1 MENVRDDI
9 STLDEPASASASASA
24 LAPAS
29 ASAEAEAA
37 SSATG
42 APEPLAAS
50 PQAGERPDADRHR
63 RDLHAS
69 FNDRISYL
77 CKLAAL
83 VIALVALATMAL
95 GQELPQF
102 VLMGLCLSVALLAIA
117 ALQDH
122 HQRRR

>member
-9 STLDEPASASASASA
+9 STLDEPVSASA

-29 ASAEAEAA
+29 ASAEAKDAPG
-37 SSATG
+37 ATG
-42 APEPLAAS
+42 EPEPQAAS
-50 PQAGERPDADRHR
+50 PQTGERPDADRHR

-77 CKLAAL
+77 CKLVAL

>member
-9 STLDEPASASASASA
+9 STLDEPAPASAPASASASA
-24 LAPAS
+24 EAKAAP
-29 ASAEAEAA
+29 
-37 SSATG
+37 SATG

-50 PQAGERPDADRHR
+50 PQTGERPDADRHR

-77 CKLAAL
+77 CKLVAL

>member
-9 STLDEPASASASASA
+9 STLDEPASASA

-29 ASAEAEAA
+29 ASAEAKDAPG
-37 SSATG
+37 ATG
-42 APEPLAAS
+42 EPEPQAAS
-50 PQAGERPDADRHR
+50 PQTGERPDADRHR
-63 RDLHAS
+63 HDLHAS

>member
-9 STLDEPASASASASA
+9 STLDEPVSGSA

-29 ASAEAEAA
+29 ASAEAKDAPG
-37 SSATG
+37 ATG
-42 APEPLAAS
+42 LPEPQAAS
-50 PQAGERPDADRHR
+50 PQTGERPDADRHR
-63 RDLHAS
+63 RALHAS

>member
-9 STLDEPASASASASA
+9 STLDEPAPASAPASASASA
-24 LAPAS
+24 EAKAAP
-29 ASAEAEAA
+29 
-37 SSATG
+37 SATG

-50 PQAGERPDADRHR
+50 PQTGERPDADRHR

-77 CKLAAL
+77 CKLVAL

-102 VLMGLCLSVALLAIA
+102 ILMGLCLSVALLAIA

>member
-9 STLDEPASASASASA
+9 STLDEPASASA

-29 ASAEAEAA
+29 ASAEAKAA
-37 SSATG
+37 PSATG

-50 PQAGERPDADRHR
+50 PQTGERPDADRHR

-77 CKLAAL
+77 CKLVAL

>member
-1 MENVRDDI
+1 MENARDDI
-9 STLDEPASASASASA
+9 STLDEPASASA

-29 ASAEAEAA
+29 ASAEAKAA
-37 SSATG
+37 PGATG

-50 PQAGERPDADRHR
+50 PQARERPDADRHR

-77 CKLAAL
+77 CKLVAL

>member
-9 STLDEPASASASASA
+9 STLDEPALASAPASASASA
-24 LAPAS
+24 EAKAAPG
-29 ASAEAEAA
+29 
-37 SSATG
+37 ATG

-50 PQAGERPDADRHR
+50 PQTGERPDADRHR

-77 CKLAAL
+77 CKLVAL

>member
-1 MENVRDDI
+1 M
-9 STLDEPASASASASA
+9 SASA

-29 ASAEAEAA
+29 ASAEAKDAPG
-37 SSATG
+37 ATG
-42 APEPLAAS
+42 EPEPQAAS
-50 PQAGERPDADRHR
+50 PQTGERPDADRHR

-77 CKLAAL
+77 CKLVAL

>member
-9 STLDEPASASASASA
+9 STLDEPASASASA
-24 LAPAS
+24 LAPT
-29 ASAEAEAA
+29 SAEAEAA
-37 SSATG
+37 PSATG
-42 APEPLAAS
+42 APEPQAAS

-77 CKLAAL
+77 CKLVAL

>member
-9 STLDEPASASASASA
+9 STLDEPASASV
-24 LAPAS
+24 LAPAP

-37 SSATG
+37 PSATG
-42 APEPLAAS
+42 EPEPQAAS
-50 PQAGERPDADRHR
+50 PQTGERPDADRHR
-63 RDLHAS
+63 HDLHAS

-77 CKLAAL
+77 CKLVAL

>member
-9 STLDEPASASASASA
+9 STLDEPASASA

-29 ASAEAEAA
+29 ASAEAKAA
-37 SSATG
+37 PGATG
-42 APEPLAAS
+42 APEPPAAS
-50 PQAGERPDADRHR
+50 PQTGERPDADRHR

>member
-1 MENVRDDI
+1 M
-9 STLDEPASASASASA
+9 
-24 LAPAS
+24 
-29 ASAEAEAA
+29 
-37 SSATG
+37 
-42 APEPLAAS
+42 AAS

-77 CKLAAL
+77 CKLVAL